1 MSEERTV
8 RLGSRQAWNSEDT
21 QLCSCK
27 VFFAVAGCFI
37 GERTDKQHLQW
48 LSCSEAECIVF
59 AMEGL
64 LLAHDLCST
73 AESGLSATQGQLITT
88 GNDHDAP
95 FISGRTED
103 RAP

>member
-1 MSEERTV
+1 MSEERT
-8 RLGSRQAWNSEDT
+8 WNSEDT
-21 QLCSCK
+21 QPCSCK

-37 GERTDKQHLQW
+37 GERTDIQHLQW

>member
-1 MSEERTV
+1 MTRQTAFNLDSAIQMSEERT
-8 RLGSRQAWNSEDT
+8 WNSEDT

-73 AESGLSATQGQLITT
+73 AESGF
-88 GNDHDAP
+88 N
-95 FISGRTED
+95 
-103 RAP
+103 